1 MADTMTTVTQLLRLA
16 DQNLAPTF
24 VNDLLQDAPLIQR
37 IAAVVA
43 NASQGTQH
51 KYLKDTAAASAGF
64 RPINS
69 GIDYTASDQTLVTL
83 DLKVISANPIV
94 DQAIAKAYPGGSEA
108 FMDFEGT
115 RALRT
120 AFRNLESQLIYGTS
134 ADANGFGGI
143 TSSTYIDA
151 LADGMV
157 YNAAGAS
164 ARSSVYFLR
173 LGAEDVELVLGNQG
187 NISVGATQ
195 EQMMVS
201 PVNSKNMP
209 VYFRVQEGLI
219 GLKLG
224 GAYSIGRLANLA
236 AGALDDDKI
245 FEALALFPS
254 SRPPTVMVMN
264 RRSLKDLRNSRTATN
279 STGTPAPIPTEVA
292 GIPIIVTDA
301 ISNAETAVA

>member
-37 IAAVVA
+37 MAAVVA

-94 DQAIAKAYPGGSEA
+94 DQAIAKAYPGGPEA

-151 LADGMV
+151 LADTMV

-224 GAYSIGRLANLA
+224 GAYSMARLANLA

-245 FEALALFPS
+245 FETLALFPS